1 MSPDIRPRVR
11 FARRAVPAAIALLA
25 VVVTGVVLASA
36 HGWTSAEMDF
46 LRSVNVLHTASLDQV
61 ALGIN
66 WMFGPPIASMLVLVG
81 AMVVAGSMRRRR
93 PAIQFLAIVVVPWF
107 GSEAVKLI
115 VHRARPDIPSLA
127 HPLVLEPGGLSF
139 PSGHTTFAT
148 CLMIGIVVVAGRTR
162 WRPILIAAGAVVA
175 VATAASRVYLG
186 VHYPSDVVA
195 ALVYSVAAA
204 VLVNAFWT
212 LLVVPHWGERRAAV
226 GGTAP
231 YRGATDVR

>member
-1 MSPDIRPRVR
+1 MTPDIRPRVR
-11 FARRAVPAAIALLA
+11 FARHAALAAIALLA
-25 VVVTGVVLASA
+25 VVVTGVLLASA

-46 LRSVNVLHTASLDQV
+46 LRSVNVLHTAPLDQV

-66 WMFGPPIASMLVLVG
+66 WLFGPPVASMLVLFG
-81 AMVVAGSMRRRR
+81 TIVVAGTTRRVL
-93 PAIQFLAIVVVPWF
+93 PAARFLVIVVVPWL

-115 VHRARPDIPSLA
+115 VERARPDILSLA

-139 PSGHTTFAT
+139 PSGHTTFAA
-148 CLMIGIVVVAGRTR
+148 CLMIGIGVVAGRSR
-162 WRPILIAAGAVVA
+162 WRPLVIAAGAVVA

-195 ALVYSVAAA
+195 ALVYSVVA
-204 VLVNAFWT
+204 VTLVNAFWA
-212 LLVVPHWGERRAAV
+212 LLVVPNWEERRAAV